1 MESLVFIYNF
11 SVLTS
16 VVFFIA
22 FMLPWPDKVSKKPL
36 VLGSIVVMLVLEYTF
51 IGYVDYLWIMGK

>member
-1 MESLVFIYNF
+1 MEPLVIIWKFA
-11 SVLTS
+11 VLTS

-22 FMLPWPDKVSKKPL
+22 FMLPWPDRVSKKPL
-36 VLGSIVVMLVLEYTF
+36 VLGSIVVMLVLEYIF